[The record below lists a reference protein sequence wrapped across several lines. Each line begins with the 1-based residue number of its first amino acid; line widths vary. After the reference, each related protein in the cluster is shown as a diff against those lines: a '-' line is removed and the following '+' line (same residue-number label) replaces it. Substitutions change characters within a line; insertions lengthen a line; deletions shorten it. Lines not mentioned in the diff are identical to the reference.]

1 MCECPE
7 GWEGEDCSEDVDSCV
22 GEERCFNGGV
32 CVDLV
37 HIVIV
42 IVIVIVLERKDAS
55 TEASALIWLD
65 F

>member
-1 MCECPE
+1 MKLVQFLLQVDAFVCECPE

-37 HIVIV
+37 GFLIDTIVIDQ
-42 IVIVIVLERKDAS
+42 ERAR
-55 TEASALIWLD
+55 
-65 F
+65 